1 MRMLAGDLW
10 GGLAAAV
17 VALPAAIGFG
27 VAVYEPLG
35 QSFNAQGV
43 MAGMIGAT
51 LLAALA
57 YRVALA
63 FVVRRR
69 RHFASHPKP
78 DRSA

>member
-1 MRMLAGDLW
+1 MTVPVRLQAGDLW

-43 MAGMIGAT
+43 MAEWSAQRCSACWLRGS
-51 LLAALA
+51 AA
-57 YRVALA
+57 
-63 FVVRRR
+63 
-69 RHFASHPKP
+69 ASV
-78 DRSA
+78 